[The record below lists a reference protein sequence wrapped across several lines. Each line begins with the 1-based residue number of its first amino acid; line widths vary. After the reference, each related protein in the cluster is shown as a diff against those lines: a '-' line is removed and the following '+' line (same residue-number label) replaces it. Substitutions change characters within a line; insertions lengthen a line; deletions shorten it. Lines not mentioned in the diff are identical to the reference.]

1 MKIIRTPLHWN
12 SAPDASSSGWLHSF
26 DYIETAD
33 ITVDELNSGTRTGTV
48 AFTQDE
54 SGDQEEVTVIQ
65 KRVTTYYY
73 SVGTNAGDGTQFRID
88 GQVEASNNGVAT
100 RESGPNDA
108 APDTM
113 TATPED
119 DIRALT
125 VSKPSVTFDYEA
137 DSTQETFTW
146 KYWDKDEV
154 TLSRSIDT
162 IPQEFINSASTTI
175 PTVGSVIVSDPNW
188 LSAQTNGR
196 ISVSRNTGDVRSGTV
211 QYTNHGKTATVT
223 VTQAERPVYMKFGVQ
238 TTSTLAIG
246 KQVTFTVDGGES
258 TTKTFEAKQSDS
270 GTYYVAYIEALA
282 GTIVYASCDA
292 SYAMIATSENSLDF
306 NPSGEYKDVTIT
318 AQTISIHKDH
328 SSPLNGC
335 ANLTNLDVINE
346 ITRECNYGG
355 SVTDENF
362 SLSYPTSTTAR
373 ITAAPNETE
382 SARTGTATFALDDDH
397 SISATVALNQ
407 EHVPWFSFNSTI
419 SGSPNSGQV
428 TFYNSSI
435 PNPSHFIASGAY
447 IDNGDD
453 TQSVSWSGTVNGN
466 PRVISYKV
474 EGFEPSSYIS
484 ANPTSVT
491 FNKITMASSGT
502 GVNKKYYLSGA
513 TKDVT
518 VDAHNVSYEYEINGT
533 SKPLQVLT
541 GQINANSEV
550 IFNAT
555 ATTTNKFT
563 ITPASANFWSYN
575 ITAETSSG
583 TTVKVEAKPL
593 IPVLSNKS
601 LTLVYTLS
609 GSDKTAQT
617 TFTIPSGA
625 TSGIGLQ
632 NFALSSST
640 KFGEDSYAG
649 RIPTGSS
656 AYTFAFVPPTRSS
669 RTNVSGMND
678 VHYAALRYIESDGE
692 GNLDSNGEIGWM
704 LFYPYTS
711 NDTGGSSKLPEY
723 TAKVYIITYGD
734 GQTGSGK
741 NDIWTLGPLVYRTSS
756 SDTYHEVV
764 GFEFLTRSLLTNSK
778 TGVEMCQINPN
789 SNGRSTTYPSVCPFS
804 GNNTPPLSATSNYF
818 NLCQDTLHGHTA
830 DTSAS
835 SGSIISEGK
844 RWVLSGKAQGGL
856 PPSVVYSYTPPSF
869 VARTDPMRKRTYYFR
884 YLPGNNSCDGSDI
897 HYNSARA
904 MPHAFSGALQTNL
917 FDNIRIKVVYY
928 GRYAN
933 QDPDVPSTATTWH
946 VPADSY
952 TVSPITP
959 GDTSSV
965 VYDAETNSYIIYNIN
980 NVVVVQIANHTVVPP
995 EDLEDYK
1002 TPIEGGII
1010 EPIGP

>member
-1 MKIIRTPLHWN
+1 MKIIRTPLDWN
-12 SAPDASSSGWLHSF
+12 SVPDDDWLHSF

-33 ITVDELNSGTRTGTV
+33 ITVDELNSGTRTGTI

-54 SGDQEEVTVIQ
+54 SGDQEEVTVVQ
-65 KRVTTYYY
+65 RRTTTYYY

-88 GQVEASNNGVAT
+88 GQVEASNNGVAV

-108 APDTM
+108 APASM
-113 TATPED
+113 TAAPKN
-119 DIRALT
+119 DIRALK
-125 VSKPSVTFDYEA
+125 VSKPSVTFPRGGGSSA
-137 DSTQETFTW
+137 ETFTW
-146 KYWDKDEV
+146 KYWDKNEV
-154 TLSRSIDT
+154 TLPRSTDT
-162 IPQEFINSASTTI
+162 TPQEFINSASTTI
-175 PTVGSVIVSDPNW
+175 PSVGAASTSDSW
-188 LSAQTNGR
+188 FTATTNG
-196 ISVSRNTGDVRSGTV
+196 IITAGSNGSYDMRSGTV
-211 QYTNHGKTATVT
+211 EYNYCGKTATVT
-223 VTQAERPVYMKFGVQ
+223 VSQAGQPAPTDVFFGVQ
-238 TTSTLAIG
+238 TTSSLANG
-246 KQVTFTVDGGES
+246 KQVIFTVDGNETSVPFSVTGNS
-258 TTKTFEAKQSDS
+258 
-270 GTYYVAYIEALA
+270 YVAYITALSNKV
-282 GTIVYASCDA
+282 VYASCDV
-292 SYAMIATSENSLDF
+292 SYAMITTSDDYLDF
-306 NPSGEYKDVTIT
+306 NPSGEYKEVTIT
-318 AQTISIHKDH
+318 TQKTSLHKDH
-328 SSPLNGC
+328 TSPLNGC
-335 ANLTNLDVINE
+335 TNLIDLDVINE
-346 ITRECNYGG
+346 TTEVCNYNGD
-355 SVTDENF
+355 VTGDGF

-373 ITAAPNETE
+373 ITASPNETN

-428 TFYNSSI
+428 TFYDSSI

-447 IDNGDD
+447 TDNGDD

-474 EGFEPSSYIS
+474 EGFESSESIS
-484 ANPTSVT
+484 ADTTAVT
-491 FNKITMASSGT
+491 FNKITMASSGA
-502 GVNKKYYLSGA
+502 GADKKYYLSGV
-513 TKDVT
+513 TKDVK
-518 VDAHNVSYEYEINGT
+518 VDAHNISYKYEINGT
-533 SKPLQVLT
+533 LKPLQVLT

-563 ITPASANFWSYN
+563 ISPPTSATNFWEYE

-583 TTVKVEAKPL
+583 TTIKVEAQPL

-669 RTNVSGMND
+669 RTGVSGMNS
-678 VHYAALRYIESDGE
+678 VYYAALRYIESDGA
-692 GNLDSNGEIGWM
+692 GNPDSNGEVGWM

-734 GQTGSGK
+734 GQTGSGQ
-741 NDIWTLGPLVYRTSS
+741 NDIWTLGPLVYRASS

-764 GFEFLTRSLLTNSK
+764 GFEFLTRSLLNNSK
-778 TGVEMCQINPN
+778 TGVEMCQIKPN

-818 NLCQDTLHGHTA
+818 NLYQITDHGYTA
-830 DTSAS
+830 QSSAS

-844 RWVLSGKAQGGL
+844 RWVLSGKAEGGL

-869 VARTDPMRKRTYYFR
+869 VARTEPMRKRTYYFR

-897 HYNSARA
+897 HYNSAGA

-917 FDNIRIKVVYY
+917 LDNIRIKVVYY

-952 TVSPITP
+952 TVSPINP

-965 VYDAETNSYIIYNIN
+965 VYDAETNSYIIYNID

-995 EDLEDYK
+995 EDLEEFK
-1002 TPIEGGII
+1002 TSIEGEII